1 MSVSIEGSGSITGV
15 STFNNATFSGITT
28 FADNINFDANIAGVT
43 TFLGVGVTSLNV
55 LGVSTFTGQLN
66 AGTISATTLSA
77 TTVSIA
83 GTLTYQDVTN
93 IDSVGIITARS
104 GIHVTGGNV
113 GIGTDNPGAKTHI
126 DSTTSNTPLVVEA
139 SQNNR
144 SRIVFR
150 NNVET
155 GTECNIELFDD
166 DLRFVTNSGE
176 RLRIDVNGKI
186 GISST
191 APKTDLDASTKT
203 GAVALPQG
211 TTAQRPSG
219 SAPYIRKNTTNNAL
233 EYYDGTSW
241 VEIITDYFPTG
252 SVILG

>member
-55 LGVSTFTGQLN
+55 LGVSTFSGQLN

-104 GIHVTGGNV
+104 GINVTGGSV
-113 GIGTDNPGAKTHI
+113 DIGTETSGRKTLTLNSSDNGAAVILRADAATRARI
-126 DSTTSNTPLVVEA
+126 EVADGTTDLV
-139 SQNNR
+139 
-144 SRIVFR
+144 FG
-150 NNVET
+150 VET
-155 GTECNIELFDD
+155 A
-166 DLRFVTNSGE
+166 VTPTE
-176 RLRIDVNGKI
+176 RLRITSAGSI
-186 GISST
+186 GISSAT
-191 APKTDLDASTKT
+191 PKTDVDISQKT

-211 TTAQRPSG
+211 TTAQRPTG

-233 EYYDGTSW
+233 EYFDGTSW

-252 SVILG
+252 SVIFS

>member
-77 TTVSIA
+77 TTVSVA

-93 IDSVGIITARS
+93 IDSVGVVTARS

-113 GIGTDNPGAKTHI
+113 GIGTDNPQGK
-126 DSTTSNTPLVVEA
+126 LVVSNGSAGLEFNPNSNQA
-139 SQNNR
+139 IVSYNR
-144 SRIVFR
+144 VTSTYTPIGLQGSYQSFGIGGLGEVVRI
-150 NNVET
+150 T
-155 GTECNIELFDD
+155 GIGS
-166 DLRFVTNSGE
+166 V
-176 RLRIDVNGKI
+176 

-191 APKTDLDASTKT
+191 APKTDVDISQKT

-211 TTAQRPSG
+211 TTTQRPTG

-233 EYYDGTSW
+233 EYFDGTSW

-252 SVILG
+252 STIFG

>member
-1 MSVSIEGSGSITGV
+1 MTSKIVVNNIEADSGINTITFINEVTAPTFNGNITGTAA
-15 STFNNATFSGITT
+15 TFTTGTFSGNV
-28 FADNINFDANIAGVT
+28 DIAG
-43 TFLGVGVTSLNV
+43 
-55 LGVSTFTGQLN
+55 
-66 AGTISATTLSA
+66 A
-77 TTVSIA
+77 
-83 GTLTYQDVTN
+83 LTYEDVTN
-93 IDSVGIITARS
+93 VDSVGIITARS

-176 RLRIDVNGKI
+176 RDFVLM
-186 GISST
+186 
-191 APKTDLDASTKT
+191 
-203 GAVALPQG
+203 
-211 TTAQRPSG
+211 
-219 SAPYIRKNTTNNAL
+219 
-233 EYYDGTSW
+233 
-241 VEIITDYFPTG
+241 
-252 SVILG
+252 

>member
-104 GIHVTGGNV
+104 GIHIT
-113 GIGTDNPGAKTHI
+113 GTDEELRIYRDQGDRFGGLRYDGGIFKLRLPTNDHFTVDDA
-126 DSTTSNTPLVVEA
+126 SN
-139 SQNNR
+139 N
-144 SRIVFR
+144 
-150 NNVET
+150 
-155 GTECNIELFDD
+155 
-166 DLRFVTNSGE
+166 E
-176 RLRIDVNGKI
+176 RLKITSAGLI
-186 GISST
+186 GISSAT
-191 APKTDLDASTKT
+191 PKTDVDISQKT

-211 TTAQRPSG
+211 TTAQRPTG